1 MDRRTFLSGASIA
14 AATVATACG
23 DSASTGTQTGAPA
36 SPAILRGVKQLR
48 MVTTWPANF
57 PGLGTAANNVAAFA
71 NAASGGTLEIR
82 VYAAGELVS
91 AFEAFDAVSEG
102 TADMYHGA
110 EYYWQGKSQAFNF
123 FTAVPMGMTAS
134 EIMGWVEFGGGQAL
148 WNELSAQFNIKPF
161 QAGNSGHQMA
171 GWFKREIN
179 SLEDF
184 RGLRMRMPGLGGS
197 VLRELGAAAVTLSG
211 GEIYPALQSGAI
223 DATEWV
229 GPWNDLAFGF
239 YREAPYYY
247 GPGFHEPGS
256 SLGVGINL
264 DVWNGLESDH
274 KAILKQAC
282 WAANNQC
289 LAEFQYQNAL
299 ALDVLV
305 NQHGVELR
313 HFSNEI
319 WDRIGTISEQ
329 VVADT
334 GNSDAMTRRV
344 YDSYLA
350 ARNSMRNWDRI
361 SEMPYM
367 AQRERVLGR

>member
-1 MDRRTFLSGASIA
+1 MDRRTFISGGAIA

-23 DSASTGTQTGAPA
+23 ETGQQASGPAAPA
-36 SPAILRGVKQLR
+36 VNRGVTRLR

-57 PGLGTAANNVAAFA
+57 PGLGTAANNVADYI
-71 NAASGGTLEIR
+71 NRMSGGSLEVR
-82 VYAAGELVS
+82 VYAAGEIVS

-110 EYYWQGKSQAFNF
+110 EYYWQGKSPAFNF
-123 FTAVPMGMTAS
+123 FTAVPMGMTAY
-134 EIMGWVEFGGGQAL
+134 EIMGWVEYGGGQAL
-148 WNELSAQFNIKPF
+148 WDELSGQFNIKPF
-161 QAGNSGHQMA
+161 QAGNSGHQMG

-179 SLEDF
+179 TLEDF
-184 RGLRMRMPGLGGS
+184 QGLRMRIPGLGGN
-197 VLRELGAAAVTLSG
+197 VLRELGGGAVTLSG
-211 GEIYPALQSGAI
+211 GEIYPALPNGPI

-256 SLGVGINL
+256 CLGVGINRG
-264 DVWNGLESDH
+264 VWDGLADDH
-274 KAILKQAC
+274 KAIIASAC
-282 WAANNQC
+282 RTANNLS
-289 LAEFQYQNAL
+289 LAEFQYQNGL

-305 NQHGVELR
+305 NEHGVELR
-313 HFSNEI
+313 QFSDEI
-319 WDRIGTISEQ
+319 WTRIGEISEQ

-334 GNSDAMTRRV
+334 GNADAFTQRV
-344 YDSYLA
+344 YESYLD
-350 ARNSMRNWDRI
+350 ARNKMRGWGRI
-361 SEMPYM
+361 SELPYM

>member
-23 DSASTGTQTGAPA
+23 DTGQETVSAPS
-36 SPAILRGVKQLR
+36 INRGVKRLR

-57 PGLGTAANNVAAFA
+57 PGLGTAANNVAEFA
-71 NAASGGTLEIR
+71 NAASNGTLEIR
-82 VYAAGELVS
+82 VYAAGEIVS

-110 EYYWQGKSQAFNF
+110 EYYWQGKSPAFNF
-123 FTAVPMGMTAS
+123 FTAVPLGMTAS
-134 EIMGWVEFGGGQAL
+134 EIMGWVEEGDGQAL
-148 WNELSAQFNIKPF
+148 WDELSGQFNIKPF
-161 QAGNSGHQMA
+161 QAGNSGHQMG

-184 RGLRMRMPGLGGS
+184 RGLRMRIPGLGGN
-197 VLRELGAAAVTLSG
+197 VLRELGGAAVTLSG

-256 SLGVGINL
+256 CLGVGINL

-274 KAILKQAC
+274 QAIIRAAC
-282 WAANNQC
+282 QAANNVS
-289 LAEFQYQNAL
+289 LAQFTYQNAL
-299 ALDVLV
+299 ALRVLLED
-305 NQHGVELR
+305 HGVELR
-313 HFSNEI
+313 SYTDEM
-319 WDRIGTISEQ
+319 WDVIGPICEQ
-329 VVADT
+329 VVADM
-334 GNSDAMTRRV
+334 GNQDPLTRRV
-344 YDSYLA
+344 YESYLA
-350 ARNSMRNWDRI
+350 ARNSMRDWGRI
-361 SEMPYM
+361 GEMPYM
-367 AQRERVLGR
+367 RQRDRVLRG

>member
-1 MDRRTFLSGASIA
+1 MDRRTFISGGAVA

-23 DSASTGTQTGAPA
+23 ETGQDTSGAPVA
-36 SPAILRGVKQLR
+36 PNINRGVTRLR

-57 PGLGTAANNVAAFA
+57 PGLGTAANNVADYI
-71 NAASGGTLEIR
+71 NRMSGGSLDVR
-82 VYAAGELVS
+82 VYAAGEIVS

-110 EYYWQGKSQAFNF
+110 EYYWQGKSPAFNF
-123 FTAVPMGMTAS
+123 FTAVPMGMTAY
-134 EIMGWVEFGGGQAL
+134 EIMGWVEAGGGQAL
-148 WNELSAQFNIKPF
+148 WDELSGQFNIKPF
-161 QAGNSGHQMA
+161 QAGNTGHQMG

-184 RGLRMRMPGLGGS
+184 RGLRMRIPGLGGN
-197 VLRELGAAAVTLSG
+197 VLRELGGAAVTLSG

-223 DATEWV
+223 DGTEWV

-239 YREAPYYY
+239 YREAPFYY

-256 SLGVGINL
+256 ALAVGMNKT
-264 DVWNGLESDH
+264 VWDGLASDH
-274 KAILKQAC
+274 QAIIATAC
-282 WAANNQC
+282 QAANN
-289 LAEFQYQNAL
+289 LSIAEFQYQNGI

-305 NQHGVELR
+305 NEHGIEQR
-313 HFSNEI
+313 QFSDEI
-319 WDRIGTISEQ
+319 WSRTGEIAEQ

-334 GNSDAMTRRV
+334 GNADAFTRRV

-350 ARNSMRNWDRI
+350 TRDSMRGWGRI

-367 AQRERVLGR
+367 VQRERVLGR